1 MTLKLKTLAISMLM
15 AAPLALASFSSM
27 AMDKITLKLAHNLD
41 NSHVVAKALAEMA
54 KEIDTASGGKMKLR
68 IYPGGQM
75 GGPRETIE
83 LLQNGA
89 LDFTKASASE
99 MEPFAP
105 AYSIFS
111 LPYLFKNQKQFD
123 NVIYGPVG
131 QELMQQT
138 KEKGFVAIAA
148 YEAGTRSFYAKKE
161 IKTPA
166 DMKGLKIRVVA
177 TPTTLKLIELLGAS
191 PTPIPFGEV
200 YTALQQGVIDGAENN
215 EPSYVQTRHVEVA
228 KFYAEDQHTAVPD
241 YLVVSTKAWDKLSDE
256 QRQIITTAAKHSEA
270 YEAKLWNE
278 QVEQSRKDAIAAGA
292 KFIQVDKDAFR
303 EALKPLYADF
313 QNDPQRSEWLKKIQ
327 AVSDQ

>member
-1 MTLKLKTLAISMLM
+1 MLY
-15 AAPLALASFSSM
+15 
-27 AMDKITLKLAHNLD
+27 
-41 NSHVVAKALAEMA
+41 E
-54 KEIDTASGGKMKLR
+54 
-68 IYPGGQM
+68 
-75 GGPRETIE
+75 
-83 LLQNGA
+83 
-89 LDFTKASASE
+89 
-99 MEPFAP
+99 
-105 AYSIFS
+105 
-111 LPYLFKNQKQFD
+111 
-123 NVIYGPVG
+123 VI
-131 QELMQQT
+131 
-138 KEKGFVAIAA
+138 
-148 YEAGTRSFYAKKE
+148 TRSFYAKKE

-228 KFYAEDQHTAVPD
+228 KFYSEDQHTAVPD

-256 QRQIITTAAKHSEA
+256 QRQIIMTAAKHSEE

-292 KFIQVDKDAFR
+292 KFVQVDKEAFR

-313 QNDPQRSEWLKKIQ
+313 QNDPERSVWLKKIE